1 VKVICFPADD
11 IGCGSYRISWPAQ
24 YLAHQGHDVHL
35 ALLGRRGQGLFELI
49 TDADDRL
56 TEVKIPRDTD
66 VVVFQRISRRIHAEA
81 FLWLRKVGIAV
92 VHDMDDDLGRIH
104 SKSAALSTYED
115 PGGHSWKWCE
125 LACQNATLV
134 TTSTERLKDVY
145 GFGHGHVIDNYVPG
159 SYIETEHQD
168 STLIGWG
175 GSTAAHPEDLAQA
188 GRSVRKLT
196 DEGHRF
202 MVIGPPSDVQRQ
214 LHLKP
219 APRVFRNGQL
229 VDSLYTGRIE
239 LMDWARGLSLLGVG
253 IAPLQDTLFNMA
265 KSRLKLAEMSA
276 VGVPWVASPSAEY
289 QRFHKESCTGILACS
304 PTEWYRGLKQLLDNP
319 SMRAEMG
326 EAGRTYMRTQTI
338 EENAWRWLEA
348 WSRALALE
356 RK

>member
-1 VKVICFPADD
+1 
-11 IGCGSYRISWPAQ
+11 
-24 YLAHQGHDVHL
+24 
-35 ALLGRRGQGLFELI
+35 
-49 TDADDRL
+49 
-56 TEVKIPRDTD
+56 
-66 VVVFQRISRRIHAEA
+66 
-81 FLWLRKVGIAV
+81 
-92 VHDMDDDLGRIH
+92 MDDDLGRIH
-104 SKSAALSTYED
+104 SKSAALSAYED

-188 GRSVRKLT
+188 GRSIRKLT

-348 WSRALALE
+348 WTRALALQ
-356 RK
+356 RD